1 MSARRSFIVFSDLDG
16 TLLDHETYDFDA
28 ARPALARLRAEGHH
42 LILASSKTA
51 AEVAPIRQAAGFSDC
66 PAIVENGAG
75 ILPPEHEAGDE
86 PVASGHQRL
95 MRTLDALPSELR
107 RHFTGFSDW
116 SAEEVAARTGLSME
130 AAARAKQ
137 RAFSEP
143 GVWNGTEEGY
153 ADFCAALKENG
164 VTVQKGGRFA
174 TLSFGGTKGAR
185 VDELVARYRTE
196 DEALVSVAL
205 GDAPNDVAMLQSV
218 DIGIVIPNPAHA
230 GLAPF
235 APVEGGVIRWARLP
249 GPEGWNE
256 EILALLNAPE

>member
-16 TLLDHETYDFDA
+16 TLLDHETYAFDA
-28 ARPALARLRAEGHH
+28 ARPALARLRADGHR

-51 AEVAPIRQAAGFSDC
+51 AEIAPIRQAVGFPDC

-86 PVASGHQRL
+86 AVVSGYQNL
-95 MRTLDALPSELR
+95 TRTLDALPAELR
-107 RHFTGFSDW
+107 QHFSGFSDW
-116 SAEEVAARTGLSME
+116 TVEEVAARTGLTLE
-130 AAARAKQ
+130 AAARARQ

-143 GVWNGTEEGY
+143 GLWSGSDEGF
-153 ADFCAALKENG
+153 AAFRAALKEKG

-174 TLSFGGTKGAR
+174 TLSFGGSKGAR
-185 VDELVARYRTE
+185 VHELVARYRAE

-235 APVEGGVIRWARLP
+235 APVGGGVIRWARLP